1 MLSPY
6 IFAGIAC
13 AVFLLIFSLRTK
25 KGLPD
30 YRWSELA
37 VFYLLMRMVPVIML
51 KDRTT
56 MNYIALAVDI
66 VILSAALL
74 VSVKQ
79 LGKKNAKLIAAVY
92 LFNPLTV
99 VSVISGHWGS
109 MLLVPFAFA
118 AVYGAALLIRR
129 KKTAFDAKRFFPEYI
144 WICAGGFGMLLAD
157 DCLGQNISDML
168 ASDKYP
174 TMLVLSAVVAAV
186 GAVLALKKL
195 IGIMHEKNTSQE
207 PAVSPDIHGS
217 NVPSPAVCEK
227 KIHWDRRNT
236 VQVIVLTFYSAVAMI
251 QLGSAVI
258 PSPGTDPFDGR
269 ITSVMLGTIMVA
281 LMYVFAWKLSGRTD
295 AAFLGGFL
303 TATGFMHFTLSRI
316 SPVDTYVTCFIL
328 MMFFFMYMYID
339 ETGRGAGKK
348 KQYVLLLLC
357 GISTGLACAAEW
369 TGLYAAIG
377 IAVIFFVFI
386 IGYCRNRFHGKEL
399 FSYLLRLFAVCAV
412 CFIAAPFAIYYL
424 SSQADTGMSVLDRA
438 ISDVRLMLNCNAAT
452 VYDPSYS
459 SEWYEWIIDSQP
471 LIISLDKTDEI
482 FCSTVAV
489 FVNPLI
495 AWGGIAAFLHNIC
508 LWRIKSDNKARFLVI
523 AYLSMLMP
531 WFFARGDVFISRY
544 YVCSVILIIM
554 IVNSV
559 INMKAVRNWVVTL
572 ITVSGGLF
580 VMFYPVLSGMTVW
593 SAYTVN
599 FLEWFTTWRFY

>member
-157 DCLGQNISDML
+157 DCLDQNISDML

-207 PAVSPDIHGS
+207 PAVSPDIHEAGS
-217 NVPSPAVCEK
+217 GCLSC
-227 KIHWDRRNT
+227 R
-236 VQVIVLTFYSAVAMI
+236 
-251 QLGSAVI
+251 I
-258 PSPGTDPFDGR
+258 P
-269 ITSVMLGTIMVA
+269 
-281 LMYVFAWKLSGRTD
+281 
-295 AAFLGGFL
+295 
-303 TATGFMHFTLSRI
+303 
-316 SPVDTYVTCFIL
+316 
-328 MMFFFMYMYID
+328 
-339 ETGRGAGKK
+339 
-348 KQYVLLLLC
+348 
-357 GISTGLACAAEW
+357 
-369 TGLYAAIG
+369 
-377 IAVIFFVFI
+377 
-386 IGYCRNRFHGKEL
+386 
-399 FSYLLRLFAVCAV
+399 
-412 CFIAAPFAIYYL
+412 
-424 SSQADTGMSVLDRA
+424 
-438 ISDVRLMLNCNAAT
+438 
-452 VYDPSYS
+452 
-459 SEWYEWIIDSQP
+459 
-471 LIISLDKTDEI
+471 
-482 FCSTVAV
+482 
-489 FVNPLI
+489 
-495 AWGGIAAFLHNIC
+495 
-508 LWRIKSDNKARFLVI
+508 
-523 AYLSMLMP
+523 
-531 WFFARGDVFISRY
+531 
-544 YVCSVILIIM
+544 
-554 IVNSV
+554 
-559 INMKAVRNWVVTL
+559 
-572 ITVSGGLF
+572 
-580 VMFYPVLSGMTVW
+580 
-593 SAYTVN
+593 
-599 FLEWFTTWRFY
+599 

>member
-236 VQVIVLTFYSAVAMI
+236 VQVIALTFYSAVAMI

-424 SSQADTGMSVLDRA
+424 SAQADTGMSVLDRA

-471 LIISLDKTDEI
+471 PIISLDKTDEI

>member
-30 YRWSELA
+30 YRGSELA
-37 VFYLLMRMVPVIML
+37 VFYLLMRIVPVMML
-51 KDRTT
+51 KARTT

-236 VQVIVLTFYSAVAMI
+236 VQVIALTFYSAVAMI

-339 ETGRGAGKK
+339 EIGRGAGKK

-357 GISTGLACAAEW
+357 GISTGLACAEEW

-424 SSQADTGMSVLDRA
+424 SAQADADMRVLDRA

-459 SEWYEWIIDSQP
+459 SEWYEWIIDSQQ
-471 LIISLDKTDEI
+471 LIISLDKTDEM
-482 FCSTVAV
+482 FCSTIAV

-508 LWRIKSDNKARFLVI
+508 LWRIKGDNKAQFLVI

-544 YVCSVILIIM
+544 YVCSAILIIM

>member
-25 KGLPD
+25 KGLSD
-30 YRWSELA
+30 YRGSELA
-37 VFYLLMRMVPVIML
+37 VFYLLMRIVPVVML
-51 KDRTT
+51 KDRKT

-118 AVYGAALLIRR
+118 VVYGAALLIRR

-157 DCLGQNISDML
+157 DCLDQNISDML

-174 TMLVLSAVVAAV
+174 TMLVLSAVVVAV

-207 PAVSPDIHGS
+207 PAVFPDIHGS
-217 NVPSPAVCEK
+217 NVPFPAVCEK

-236 VQVIVLTFYSAVAMI
+236 VQVIALTFYSAVAMI

-357 GISTGLACAAEW
+357 GISTGLACAEEW

-424 SSQADTGMSVLDRA
+424 SAQADADMRVLDRA

-471 LIISLDKTDEI
+471 LIISLDKTDEM
-482 FCSTVAV
+482 FCSTIAV

-508 LWRIKSDNKARFLVI
+508 LWRIKGDNKAQFLVI